1 MQGLAKEKRLSIE
14 RTEVLQVGTPEKEFE
29 AEEKVQR
36 HCAGRN
42 HGSLEKQHRAPVEAQ
57 EEVSVEIRLRMG

>member
-1 MQGLAKEKRLSIE
+1 LRL
-14 RTEVLQVGTPEKEFE
+14 K
-29 AEEKVQR
+29 KKYVQR

>member
-29 AEEKVQR
+29 AEEKVRSKALCWKEPWQS
-36 HCAGRN
+36 G
-42 HGSLEKQHRAPVEAQ
+42 EAA
-57 EEVSVEIRLRMG
+57 